1 VTGINTLLVDQGP
14 GETRVAVLA
23 GDTVIE
29 VYHHRKDQPVAGAFY
44 NGRISKPLPDGSAVF
59 VEIGLDR
66 PALMPCEAKPLPEGK
81 VVLVEITQPPRRDKG
96 AKVRLVKKVWSD
108 DSTSPSRL
116 GVVKPADHAISKC
129 IALYAN
135 VLDCVIIAAPNHDNA
150 IEKMLGPNLRIDR
163 WNGQDNLFEYFGV
176 EEAIELALSPSVAFP
191 GGGKL
196 IIETTAALTTVDI
209 DAGPLSAADANKA
222 AMIALAY
229 ELRLRNI
236 SGPIIVDLI
245 PSKNRGSA
253 VMQLKRHVADDPV
266 PTRVVGLTPEGRIE
280 LNRRRLRL
288 SLADQLLDPPEP
300 GVLSLE
306 AIAYRLLRRCVRLGL
321 VQKATRLT
329 LYAHWEVIGLL
340 QDRLRTALDES
351 NSVLKLSINL
361 VPVKDKPRSW
371 SNIEL

>member
-1 VTGINTLLVDQGP
+1 MTGINTLLVDQGP

-135 VLDCVIIAAPNHDNA
+135 VLDCVIIAAPNHDIA

-245 PSKNRGSA
+245 PAKHRGSA

>member
-1 VTGINTLLVDQGP
+1 MTGINTLLVDQGP

-229 ELRLRNI
+229 EIRLRNI